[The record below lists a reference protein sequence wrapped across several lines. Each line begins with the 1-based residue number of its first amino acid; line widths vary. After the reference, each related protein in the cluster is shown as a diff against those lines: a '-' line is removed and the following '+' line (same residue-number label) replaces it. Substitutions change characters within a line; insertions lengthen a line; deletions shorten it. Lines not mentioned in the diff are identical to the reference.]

1 MPIVRPSSLWN
12 SVEKLHL
19 NDKITTS
26 CLKKYVSLASYQT
39 FQTTKMKFEEHLRWI
54 SITGSVVFAKLA
66 MMSLAAAKSARI
78 PDACPKICTVELPVS
93 HQQNAKSRT
102 VWGLR
107 FGQVYFSGRIHCM
120 QFFRLQNMYTRL
132 VFSSSSRA
140 LSSVVHSKANKKITE
155 IIASGG
161 SLIDYCI
168 IMILPM

>member
-66 MMSLAAAKSARI
+66 TMSLAAAKTARI
-78 PDACPKICTVELPVS
+78 PDACPKICTVD
-93 HQQNAKSRT
+93 QQNAKSRT
-102 VWGLR
+102 ARGLR
-107 FGQVYFSGRIHCM
+107 FGQVYFSDRIHCM

-132 VFSSSSRA
+132 VSSSSSRT
-140 LSSVVHSKANKKITE
+140 LSSVVHATNKKITE
-155 IIASGG
+155 TIASGG
-161 SLIDYCI
+161 SLIEV
-168 IMILPM
+168 